1 MFGRKP
7 IRTYGDEVLLLSYL
21 LAFFLARTN
30 GAACDPR
37 FPSPPVFFFVASS
50 RHLRGVCLVK
60 AGAFQEAEDAFS
72 KAVDGQKQAA
82 VVDDERPA
90 VEGTSNN
97 GEDMRAA
104 FYRERGKV
112 RQILRDFAGAR

>member
-1 MFGRKP
+1 MFF
-7 IRTYGDEVLLLSYL
+7 SYL
-21 LAFFLARTN
+21 FVFLARIV

-37 FPSPPVFFFVASS
+37 FPPHRLFHFASF

-60 AGAFQEAEDAFS
+60 AGAFQEAEEAFS
-72 KAVDGQKQAA
+72 KAVNGSKQAA
-82 VVDDERPA
+82 VVDDKRLA
-90 VEGTSNN
+90 VEGTSSN

-112 RQILRDFAGAR
+112 RQLLRDFAGARLEKRL